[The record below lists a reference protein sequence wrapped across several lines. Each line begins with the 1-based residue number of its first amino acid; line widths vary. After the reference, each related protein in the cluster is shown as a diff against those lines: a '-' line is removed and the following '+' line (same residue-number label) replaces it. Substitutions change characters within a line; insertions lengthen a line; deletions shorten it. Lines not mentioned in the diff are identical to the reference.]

1 MVKTLSK
8 MITEKLLRWTYIGLQ
23 IWGIGQLA
31 AERPFIIL
39 MLLWLFCTFTHRSH
53 KILEKAIGDWHF
65 ISRNNILVWK
75 LMSAT

>member
-31 AERPFIIL
+31 AEGPFIIL
-39 MLLWLFCTFTHRSH
+39 MLLWSSVRLPIGPIKSS
-53 KILEKAIGDWHF
+53 KKQLESDTSFREIIFWCE
-65 ISRNNILVWK
+65 N
-75 LMSAT
+75 